1 MNRYFPGAVTLW
13 PLRVVYVPLF
23 TASPALHLITDA
35 PGLAVVGGHSDDTH
49 VMIHG
54 IP

>member
-1 MNRYFPGAVTLW
+1 MNRYFPGAVTRW
-13 PLRVVYVPLF
+13 PLRIVNVPLF
-23 TASPALHLITDA
+23 TASPTLHLITDA